1 MSNFHT
7 VKHPDQNCKIQ
18 SALAGVY
25 QGTNPPSTQKHPL
38 LLFLGSYFLRPPLT
52 RFLHCSL
59 ILPVVGFHRNGIVWD
74 VLFCVWLPLLI
85 VVYFRSIHFLAC
97 FSKLFVFMAE

>member
-7 VKHPDQNCKIQ
+7 VKHPDQNCKIH

-25 QGTNPPSTQKHPL
+25 QGTNPPSAQKQPL

-59 ILPVVGFHRNGIVWD
+59 ILPVVGFHLNGIVWD

-85 VVYFRSIHFLAC
+85 IVYFRSIHFSAC
-97 FSKLFVFMAE
+97 FSKSFLFMAE